1 MLQCYKMMSI
11 TIFVL
16 QLNQLYL
23 LVAHGWKYFRSYEFW
38 KRCAPGMFDTWWRGW
53 VLLSAERKS
62 PLLSKWKS
70 PGSLS
75 LMVWRHYWEHKAVPW
90 IPMGGCWILEGTQPP
105 ADKHCQLAEGPYS
118 SAMCSHLINRTH
130 SLRQVQANTKPFP
143 WALGFLLISLS
154 MSIKKALLWC

>member
-1 MLQCYKMMSI
+1 MKWWWCQLQFFATAQPIISVSCIRLKI
-11 TIFVL
+11 LV
-16 QLNQLYL
+16 QLSAPSK
-23 LVAHGWKYFRSYEFW
+23 VCSGDGWHVVE
-38 KRCAPGMFDTWWRGW
+38 GW

-62 PLLSKWKS
+62 PLLSKWKG

-90 IPMGGCWILEGTQPP
+90 IPMGGCWVLEGTQPP

-130 SLRQVQANTKPFP
+130 SLHQVQANTKPFP